1 MLPLFLTAIPHE
13 QKPLLLLLAIISW
26 AKGISEPVYAILVKT
41 VLSLPLVFLFELIC
55 LLSRIY
61 YLQYN
66 AIVLTAEQAW
76 SQIGQGPLAW
86 QNMRQKNQG
95 TISKS
100 AKLIQA
106 LTAHHPLSAT
116 GAASGCCASF
126 SALKSPL
133 LILIHGI
140 GTGPKGGETLGGEAA
155 GEKTTVSLKSC
166 VLSHLLC
173 THVPSTP
180 WPICTGFYC
189 PWTHSWRQ
197 LESTAV
203 SSIHL
208 WQEKKKKSQL

>member
-140 GTGPKGGETLGGEAA
+140 GTGPKGGETPGGEAA
-155 GEKTTVSLKSC
+155 GEKTTVSLKS
-166 VLSHLLC
+166 HLDRWKSL
-173 THVPSTP
+173 
-180 WPICTGFYC
+180 TG
-189 PWTHSWRQ
+189 Q
-197 LESTAV
+197 
-203 SSIHL
+203 
-208 WQEKKKKSQL
+208 KKFQFLFSKMCSCIGNMY